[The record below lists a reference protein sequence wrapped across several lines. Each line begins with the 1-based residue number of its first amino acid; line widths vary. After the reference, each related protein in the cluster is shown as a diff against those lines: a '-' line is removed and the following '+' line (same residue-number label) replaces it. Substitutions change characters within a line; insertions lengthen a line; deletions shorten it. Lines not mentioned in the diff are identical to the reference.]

1 MPDITAVDPT
11 QTATPPGVQT
21 MTAAQTGAP
30 VAVTPDSNITVKL
43 PQSGNSSQL
52 MARVNNER
60 SLTQRAG
67 PRGTAF
73 ASGAVNNNAANTVSI
88 TADGGKRVTTVID
101 PNKTYIFKDKKTG
114 QIEIMGK
121 GEAGA
126 RAAAARGQ
134 AISSANK
141 KNKSNWRVYAV
152 DDPNSNPKT
161 WGKAVL
167 YDKHHSNV
175 IGKIADIALPAIGFI
190 AAGPLGAAL
199 GSAASGVVQGRSIG
213 NILKG
218 AAISGVTSA
227 ISGQLLGGLGST
239 GATVGKVTSNVA
251 TNALKNT
258 LANGALGSLGS
269 SAASSL
275 ASNLAGTIVVN
286 GVRQAATS
294 GLSGAL
300 SGALSGGLSGAA
312 SSALSSGGGSG
323 NSAPTTSYGPDLTVT
338 GAAPTGNIVSPL
350 GALGLGAATAGG
362 LAATA
367 GAGASTTPPTA
378 VEGDPITVTA
388 TEPGGA
394 LGATEL
400 GTGAAAMASVD
411 AMVEQ
416 AKAALKQ
423 KGFSPSTSQVLTA
436 LQLLGAAGGSGGG
449 SGSGA
454 GGGPLNPI
462 FSAALPTPGA
472 MFANRTPRN
481 VNTDWATYAT
491 RPEQSFFS
499 NVPVRGYAEG
509 GAIDD
514 LQVTP
519 ANDDFRVA
527 PGVSD
532 GRSDDRPIMASNGEY
547 VVDAETVALL
557 GNGSTEAGARKL
569 DEFRVNLRKQKGA
582 ALAQGQ
588 FSPPARMPE
597 AYMGAM

>member
-1 MPDITAVDPT
+1 MPNITAVDPT

-21 MTAAQTGAP
+21 MTAGQTGAP

-43 PQSGNSSQL
+43 PRSGNSTQL
-52 MARVNNER
+52 MDRINNER

-73 ASGAVNNNAANTVSI
+73 ASGAVNNNAANTVTI
-88 TADGGKRVTTVID
+88 TADGGKRVTAVID

-199 GSAASGVVQGRSIG
+199 GSAASGVAQGRSIG

-227 ISGQLLGGLGST
+227 ISGQLLGGLGGT

-251 TNALKNT
+251 TDALKNT

-312 SSALSSGGGSG
+312 GSALSGGGGGG

-338 GAAPTGNIVSPL
+338 GTAPTGNIVSPL

-388 TEPGGA
+388 QEPGGT
-394 LGATEL
+394 LGAAEL
-400 GTGAAAMASVD
+400 GTGATAMAGVD
-411 AMVEQ
+411 AAVEQ

-423 KGFSPSTSQVLTA
+423 KGFNPSTQQILTA
-436 LQLLGAAGGSGGG
+436 LQLLGAGGAGGGGG
-449 SGSGA
+449 SGSGT
-454 GGGPLNPI
+454 GTLNSI
-462 FSAALPTPGA
+462 FSATLPTPGA

-509 GAIDD
+509 GMIDD
-514 LQVTP
+514 L
-519 ANDDFRVA
+519 RVDA
-527 PGVSD
+527 PLAAMPGGGD

-588 FSPPARMPE
+588 FTPPARMPE

>member
-1 MPDITAVDPT
+1 VPDITAVDPT

-175 IGKIADIALPAIGFI
+175 LGKIADIALPAIGFI

-312 SSALSSGGGSG
+312 SSALSGGSG

-378 VEGDPITVTA
+378 VAEGDPITVTA
-388 TEPGGA
+388 QEPGGA
-394 LGATEL
+394 LGAVSDSEGKRL
-400 GTGAAAMASVD
+400 EANL
-411 AMVEQ
+411 
-416 AKAALKQ
+416 AALENAQSEKQ
-423 KGFSPSTSQVLTA
+423 MKES
-436 LQLLGAAGGSGGG
+436 LQKIIEYTQGAKERLQSAYNLRHGGK
-449 SGSGA
+449 
-454 GGGPLNPI
+454 
-462 FSAALPTPGA
+462 
-472 MFANRTPRN
+472 
-481 VNTDWATYAT
+481 T
-491 RPEQSFFS
+491 RPAQSEAAPA
-499 NVPVRGYAEG
+499 VG
-509 GAIDD
+509 GAYSD
-514 LQVTP
+514 P
-519 ANDDFRVA
+519 AKEQRYQQWLK
-527 PGVSD
+527 SQ
-532 GRSDDRPIMASNGEY
+532 GR
-547 VVDAETVALL
+547 
-557 GNGSTEAGARKL
+557 
-569 DEFRVNLRKQKGA
+569 
-582 ALAQGQ
+582 
-588 FSPPARMPE
+588 
-597 AYMGAM
+597 